1 MLGEQMQQFFDRFEA
16 VRDSVKFRL
25 TAKDAKALSLDG
37 TAGPMPFD
45 IEPLEKW
52 LYEAYFRQYQDDETL
67 QAAFWA
73 GVAEAMEA
81 SIPPTNES
89 HGICIKR
96 SADLLDQ
103 IANNFGAET
112 IGEKAFE
119 RANVQIGMQRAP
131 PHDVGVTDV
140 LTLQGALL
148 RFSLLTSPN
157 GAWASVLQAE
167 DALWT
172 SIHRCLANDPNAINA
187 MLGADTLC
195 TLFRAWAL
203 MGRREVALQ
212 SIVRGW
218 CQSGSVDK
226 GRLESYMKRTLSL
239 LKLSKAKYDEAIW
252 YTLESCVSGQ
262 LSFSARGSSG
272 IPRYRPSAFPAVAV
286 A

>member
-1 MLGEQMQQFFDRFEA
+1 MQSFFDRFEA
-16 VRDSVKFRL
+16 VRDSVKLRL
-25 TAKDAKALSLDG
+25 TAKDANALPLDG
-37 TAGPMPFD
+37 TAGPTPFD

-52 LYEAYFRQYQDDETL
+52 LYEAYFRQYKDQETL
-67 QAAFWA
+67 QSAFWA

-81 SIPPTNES
+81 SVPPTNEL

-112 IGEKAFE
+112 IGKKAFE
-119 RANVQIGMQRAP
+119 RVNAQIGMPRAR
-131 PHDVGVTDV
+131 PHAVGVTDV
-140 LTLQGALL
+140 LMLQGALL

-157 GAWASVLQAE
+157 GESTSVLQTE
-167 DALWT
+167 EALWT
-172 SIHRCLANDPNAINA
+172 SVHRCLAGDSNGINV

-195 TLFRAWAL
+195 MLFRAWAI
-203 MGRREVALQ
+203 MGRREVTLQ

-218 CQSGSVDK
+218 CQSGTVDK

-252 YTLESCVSGQ
+252 HTLESCVRGQ
-262 LSFSARGSSG
+262 PSWTAGRSSG
-272 IPRYRPSAFPAVAV
+272 IPRYRPSAFPPVAM